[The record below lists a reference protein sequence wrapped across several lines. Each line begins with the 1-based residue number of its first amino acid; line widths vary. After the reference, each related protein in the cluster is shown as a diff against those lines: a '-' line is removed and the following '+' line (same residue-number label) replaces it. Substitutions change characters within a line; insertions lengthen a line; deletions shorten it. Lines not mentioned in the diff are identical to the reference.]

1 MASAEQQLTGYFQQ
15 LAAGDQ
21 ATLLAF
27 AAFLASHS
35 NLLHTVTVK
44 PPEPVTI
51 PEPEIIVR
59 PDKESVVGALKR
71 LSKSY
76 PMLDKAEMLGA
87 TSDLVATNIMQGS
100 DPVGVIDELEDI
112 FRAHYEQLVSG
123 NEG

>member
-27 AAFLASHS
+27 AAFLASRGGPS
-35 NLLHTVTVK
+35 YSATVK

-51 PEPEIIVR
+51 PEPEIIAR
-59 PDKESVVGALKR
+59 PDEESIVGALKR

-76 PMLDKAEMLGA
+76 PMLDKAEMLSA
-87 TSDLVATNIMQGS
+87 TSDLVATSIMQGS
-100 DPVGVIDELEDI
+100 DPAGVIDELEDI
-112 FRAHYEQLVSG
+112 FRTHYAQLVSA
-123 NEG
+123 NK